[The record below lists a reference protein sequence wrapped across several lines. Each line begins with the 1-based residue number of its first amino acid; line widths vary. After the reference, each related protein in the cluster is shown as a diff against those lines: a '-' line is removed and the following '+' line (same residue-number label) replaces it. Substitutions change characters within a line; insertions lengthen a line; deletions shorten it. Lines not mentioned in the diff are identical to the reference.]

1 MTARSLEQVL
11 ADVRGELPILRK
23 HKQDALADALERL
36 CKDVANAAEEY
47 LLFVSETDAQ
57 LRTGRS
63 LRWLRARFPEWER
76 AGHGRWRSGHRQYR
90 LLILPQRA
98 NPQAAYEAGKAAGRE
113 RVA

>member
-1 MTARSLEQVL
+1 MRSLEQVI
-11 ADVRGELPILRK
+11 ADARGELPVLRK
-23 HKQDALADALERL
+23 HGQHALADALERL
-36 CKDVANAAEEY
+36 CKDVTTAAEEY
-47 LLFVSETDAQ
+47 LVFVSETDAQ

-63 LRWLRARFPEWER
+63 LRWLRARFPEWEH
-76 AGHGRWRSGHRQYR
+76 AGHGRYRSGHRQYR

>member
-1 MTARSLEQVL
+1 MNERSLEQVL

-23 HKQDALADALERL
+23 HKQDALADALERV
-36 CKDVANAAEEY
+36 CKDVTAAAEEY
-47 LLFVSETDAQ
+47 LLFVGETDAM

-63 LRWLRARFPEWER
+63 QRWLRARFAEWEHQ
-76 AGHGRWRSGHRQYR
+76 GHCRWRSGNRQYR